1 MERNEYREKYNRLKS
16 LLDANKQQEAIEIV
30 EGTNWNKCNNVNA
43 IVLAAEVYENAGR
56 YEEAREL
63 LYLAH
68 ERSPIGRTIIYHLAL
83 DCIQLGDMA
92 EAKDFYDEFVE
103 IAPHDSLKY
112 ILKYKLSKAQ
122 GAENTTLI
130 AILEELKEHDFLEEW
145 SYELAYLYHK
155 TLQIDKC
162 IDLCDE
168 IILWFGDG
176 PYVERALE
184 MKMIYQPL
192 DKMQEDKYRS
202 FQNKRDGITEI
213 KANELLSSGE
223 IVSKNIAIPSVEI
236 QAERFNTINLQ
247 AEIKKN
253 IDEIMK
259 ATEAGAVNENM
270 ENIKTLVEEIP
281 YLQVSEEAEEKPV
294 VKEQHNT
301 ESLMDTFK
309 GYLAEEYD
317 GQMSLLVPEPKEIE
331 EQIEGQMTIEDV
343 MAEWE
348 KTKRAAEAT
357 LQDAEKKELEEA
369 KDQAL
374 REANQIMDRLEDA
387 MPRLEA
393 GVSPNELLKEKYMSK
408 TEDPQETE
416 PASTAPV
423 NMDDYIPSIEEIEY
437 ENQISQNSKESY
449 DEPEQKSEEPEP
461 EQKPDEPDDKSADK
475 HMDVF
480 NIPKVAV
487 AGAAA
492 GAVAGVGLAVPVI
505 HGADAVE
512 GAVDLAEKLADKP
525 AVEKSVN
532 LGDTRRWEP
541 PHIDI
546 DSKSPEENEISKGL
560 KEEIQEIAHEAV
572 HKDAMEPGETTVHD
586 VTEEDDQV
594 NIEEASKIVAGVN
607 DMLQQEIDRIMAE
620 DAAREQEVL
629 IDDMTPVAEPL
640 QEIEEEPVAEES
652 ISEDEVELD
661 LAAEVQEMLE
671 EESDDEVNQE
681 VTEEKIDIQ
690 ETSDGESEE
699 LPEINLAAEVQEM
712 LEKEESV
719 AEDDEPT
726 AQEADEDLP
735 TIIDPEELLKEEAD
749 ESEEEVLPEIAE
761 VELEPEEVA
770 ELVDEKVLEKAIATE
785 MPQMELTEDEQEIFS
800 YFMPISGM
808 KNTICQALTGAK
820 SHIETR
826 KNSATGNIII
836 QGITGSGKTM
846 LASNLIK
853 VLQNETGKLMGP
865 AGKID
870 AEQLNKKDIAVVM
883 SKVEGG
889 SLIIEHASK
898 LTEASMETL
907 RQQMSLPST
916 HVLVVLEA
924 EKDQVEKKLAKNTKF
939 ASMFTEKIT
948 IPIFTIDEL
957 VNFGKVYALENGYA
971 VDEMAILAMYNR
983 INLIQHLGRPT
994 SLIEVRDIMEN
1005 AISKAERGGIK
1016 AAFGRLGSKRYD
1028 EDGNLILREK
1038 DFDLN

>member
-1 MERNEYREKYNRLKS
+1 LERNEYREKYNRLKS
-16 LLDANKQQEAIEIV
+16 LLDANKQQEAMEIV

-213 KANELLSSGE
+213 KANEFLSSGE

-281 YLQVSEEAEEKPV
+281 YLQVSEEPEEKPV

-393 GVSPNELLKEKYMSK
+393 GVTPNELLKEKYMSK
-408 TEDPQETE
+408 SEGAEE
-416 PASTAPV
+416 SAAIATAPV

-449 DEPEQKSEEPEP
+449 DESEQRPEEA
-461 EQKPDEPDDKSADK
+461 DDKSADK

-480 NIPKVAV
+480 NIPKVAA

-505 HGADAVE
+505 HGADAAE

-546 DSKSPEENEISKGL
+546 DSKSLEENEISKGL

-572 HKDAMEPGETTVHD
+572 HKDMIEPGETTVHD

-620 DAAREQEVL
+620 DAAREKEVL
-629 IDDMTPVAEPL
+629 TNDMTLVAESL

-652 ISEDEVELD
+652 IPEDEVEFD
-661 LAAEVQEMLE
+661 LAAEVQELLE
-671 EESDDEVNQE
+671 EESDDEVNPE
-681 VTEEKIDIQ
+681 VSEEKTEIQ
-690 ETSDGESEE
+690 ETSEGESEE

-712 LEKEESV
+712 LD
-719 AEDDEPT
+719 AEDSGIEDEEPT
-726 AQEADEDLP
+726 AQETEEDLP
-735 TIIDPEELLKEEAD
+735 IIIDPEELLKEETD

-870 AEQLNKKDIAVVM
+870 AEQLNKKDIAAVM

-889 SLIIEHASK
+889 SLIIEHASQ

-907 RQQMSLPST
+907 RQQMSLSST